1 MQSKAKNISLANTT
15 LIIKITFA
23 IITLDV
29 TDLLDRTCFWKAET
43 SIAIEIQ
50 RGRLC

>member
-23 IITLDV
+23 IIILDV
-29 TDLLDRTCFWKAET
+29 TDLLFYLTGHVSGK
-43 SIAIEIQ
+43 
-50 RGRLC
+50 LKPV